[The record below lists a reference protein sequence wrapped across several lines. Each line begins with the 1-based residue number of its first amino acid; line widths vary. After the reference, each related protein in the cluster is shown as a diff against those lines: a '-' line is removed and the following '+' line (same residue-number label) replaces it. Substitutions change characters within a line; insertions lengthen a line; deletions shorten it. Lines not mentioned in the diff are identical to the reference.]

1 MLMPSQSDDPLEDPT
16 VFTTPHPINADQHLR
31 NHAAETN
38 RILERSRRRAPKQ
51 QRGLLREWKRRSG
64 DT

>member
-1 MLMPSQSDDPLEDPT
+1 M
-16 VFTTPHPINADQHLR
+16 FTTPHPINADQHLR

-51 QRGLLREWKRRSG
+51 QRGLLREWKRRSA